1 MITLGN
7 YVQLVTEEP
16 LINAYNVLIVGSVLI
31 NGEIVLVLEA
41 IDLDLITLKNV
52 TTTTIST
59 HITE

>member
-1 MITLGN
+1 MITVGN